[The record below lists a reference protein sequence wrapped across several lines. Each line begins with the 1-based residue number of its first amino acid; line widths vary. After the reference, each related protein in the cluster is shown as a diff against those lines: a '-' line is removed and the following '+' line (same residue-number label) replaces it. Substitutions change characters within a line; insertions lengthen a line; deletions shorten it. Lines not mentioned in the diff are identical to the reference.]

1 MVCAGHS
8 KYECEWRLC
17 VRVCVSVVCVC
28 VCVVCVCVCACKCVC
43 EQGVHQPGEE
53 EVAIVHGRQPLP

>member
-8 KYECEWRLC
+8 KYECEWRCC
-17 VRVCVSVVCVC
+17 VRVCASGVCC
-28 VCVVCVCVCACKCVC
+28 VRVGCVLCACKCVC